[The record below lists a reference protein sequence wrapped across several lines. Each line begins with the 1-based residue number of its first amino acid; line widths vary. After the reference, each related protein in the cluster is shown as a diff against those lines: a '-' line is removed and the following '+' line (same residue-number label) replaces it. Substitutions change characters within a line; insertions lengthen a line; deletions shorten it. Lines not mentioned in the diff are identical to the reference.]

1 MRMPVTPF
9 QLFQITGNECRA
21 LPAFRPEF
29 ERQLQS
35 LVEHHLTTLLKATF
49 LASEY
54 STGSEHGGRIDTLS
68 LDEYGAPLI
77 IEYKVDEDRSV
88 INQGLFYLDWLVK
101 HQAEFQL
108 LVQQVCGFEAA
119 QKIDWSGARV
129 LLIAES
135 YAKYDL
141 EAVAHLDANI
151 DLVTYSCFAGGLLSL
166 DTVASKRRPSYLI
179 NRKPATPKRPVV
191 SVADSL
197 ARAPEEKRRLFDKF
211 VRGLE
216 EIASDLLVADKG
228 SYFEFGQL
236 SPLGQISM
244 TTTQYPKLLLELF
257 CSVGELEDPKL
268 NLRSTRKGCQCR
280 LTDDLACEQALE
292 LVRSLYA
299 RAERL

>member
-9 QLFQITGNECRA
+9 QLFQITGNECRS
-21 LPAFRPEF
+21 LPAFRPEL

-35 LVEHHLTTLLKATF
+35 LVEHHLTTLVKATF

-54 STGSEHGGRIDTLS
+54 STGNDHGGRIDTLS

-101 HQAEFQL
+101 HQAEFQI

-166 DTVASKRRPSYLI
+166 DRVASKRRPNYLI
-179 NRKPATPKRPVV
+179 NQKPATPKRPAA
-191 SVADSL
+191 SVADAL

-211 VRGLE
+211 VKGLE

-228 SYFEFGQL
+228 SYFEFGQFT
-236 SPLGQISM
+236 PLGQISM
-244 TTTQYPKLLLELF
+244 TDTQYPKLLLELY

-268 NLRSTRKGCQCR
+268 NLRSTRKGCQGR